1 MKIKEVYRITGL
13 TEKTIRFYEEKQLI
27 NPNKVMNNGRIFRSY
42 TIQDIETLKLVAE
55 LRKLD
60 FSISDILIMRD
71 EPMRIPEIIK
81 QYEEKTSEDLSFK
94 IKVIE
99 RLKQTDYG
107 SISSIHDI
115 AGYLKDTVVDRPLP
129 AADMEFHFYK
139 TDGLTREE
147 LDNMTDFIQRLYF
160 DSRNEE
166 MGDNRNLGLYVHET
180 CHNFIDPLGTR
191 MHDMLIWSY
200 DVIFQELLHNKAIQ
214 GKKGQLEQLFEVIN
228 DELME
233 LSREIVFI
241 SESERAEL
249 IRRDN
254 KESEV
259 LRSRIDELVDKYI
272 KETEE
277 ILQRKLLPR

>member
-71 EPMRIPEIIK
+71 EPERIPEIIK

-139 TDGLTREE
+139 T
-147 LDNMTDFIQRLYF
+147 
-160 DSRNEE
+160 
-166 MGDNRNLGLYVHET
+166 
-180 CHNFIDPLGTR
+180 
-191 MHDMLIWSY
+191 
-200 DVIFQELLHNKAIQ
+200 
-214 GKKGQLEQLFEVIN
+214 EV
-228 DELME
+228 
-233 LSREIVFI
+233 
-241 SESERAEL
+241 
-249 IRRDN
+249 
-254 KESEV
+254 
-259 LRSRIDELVDKYI
+259 
-272 KETEE
+272 
-277 ILQRKLLPR
+277 